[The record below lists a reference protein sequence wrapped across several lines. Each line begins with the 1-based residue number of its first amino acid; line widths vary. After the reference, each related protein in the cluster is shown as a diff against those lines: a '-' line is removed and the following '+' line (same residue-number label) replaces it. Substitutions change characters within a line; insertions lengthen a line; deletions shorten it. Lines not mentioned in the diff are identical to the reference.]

1 MAVPGDSRDASPTEL
16 GILIA
21 AGAGEPDRLLMLG
34 PPAAGRVHVREWSA
48 HNWATTPDERD
59 LAVADA
65 LAIFEHA
72 YASRRRLSVAL
83 ADVRQWLGNPT
94 TP

>member
-1 MAVPGDSRDASPTEL
+1 MAAPGDPRDASPTEL
-16 GILIA
+16 GVLIA
-21 AGAGEPDRLLMLG
+21 AGAGEPERLLMLG
-34 PPAAGRVHVREWSA
+34 PPARGRVHVREWSA
-48 HNWATTPDERD
+48 HNWAATPDERD
-59 LAVADA
+59 LTVAEA

-83 ADVRQWLGNPT
+83 ARVRQWLGGTT